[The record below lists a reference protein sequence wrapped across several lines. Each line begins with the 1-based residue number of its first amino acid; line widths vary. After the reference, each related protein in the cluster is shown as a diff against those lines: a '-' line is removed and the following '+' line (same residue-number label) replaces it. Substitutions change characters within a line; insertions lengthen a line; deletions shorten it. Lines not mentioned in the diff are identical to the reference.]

1 MIRYYIFS
9 GLNNEQS
16 TDVDTRIQNVVHVNH
31 RMRDAEKRK
40 EKSRFPQIIY
50 YLFFSCFVFLPLF
63 AATKKKRTSYR
74 LRAGNATKCIIC
86 HAMTMAITATTITLV
101 VRLSVFP
108 STETFGSFNFCV
120 EHLDV
125 RRAFSEFLRF
135 MVCRL
140 ARRTQ
145 RKALSLINQYNFVCS
160 TSRIDSLPLF
170 FPFFARISLYFHT
183 NKICFELCLAK
194 RLSGAQWLRFVTAW
208 RTSRIPSI
216 SDDSYNRINKHNTR
230 SCISKSRCL
239 FHFGPLGDVL
249 SRIENTLFHFL
260 IFSARLAFAL

>member
-1 MIRYYIFS
+1 MNSPLTLTHAYKTSYT
-9 GLNNEQS
+9 S
-16 TDVDTRIQNVVHVNH
+16 TIECETQ
-31 RMRDAEKRK
+31 RK
-40 EKSRFPQIIY
+40 EKKSQGFLKSFIIY
-50 YLFFSCFVFLPLF
+50 FSHVLFFFLYLLPQ
-63 AATKKKRTSYR
+63 KIKRTYR
-74 LRAGNATKCIIC
+74 LQAGNATKYIIC